1 MTNLDMLMWQHKLVK
16 KSWDNA
22 SIVFLH
28 CFTMLKSIGY
38 KFLNVLKG
46 ILYSLDLLQTYSN
59 VKLKYYNFFCIN
71 TRHIFNINLIY
82 ETCKHIY
89 IVPKGGIYDFVI
101 TNFNHICL
109 NLHDYLINSNSSL
122 MSSHHNH
129 DHSHLCHHSSHLC
142 YAMDD
147 HDLER
152 SCEHGCWIFIILN
165 QIIIM
170 ENASND

>member
-1 MTNLDMLMWQHKLVK
+1 MLRLYFYIVSLCWKVFYIHWIYFKLIQML
-16 KSWDNA
+16 SWFYF
-22 SIVFLH
+22 I
-28 CFTMLKSIGY
+28 
-38 KFLNVLKG
+38 LN
-46 ILYSLDLLQTYSN
+46 
-59 VKLKYYNFFCIN
+59 CIN
-71 TRHIFNINLIY
+71 TRHILNINLIY
-82 ETCKHIY
+82 EICKQIY

-122 MSSHHNH
+122 MLSHHNH
-129 DHSHLCHHSSHLC
+129 DHSHLCHDDNYLCHHSSHLC

-152 SCEHGCWIFIILN
+152 SCDHGCWFFIILN